1 MKLAAKL
8 AVSNLKRNRRTTIPF
23 ILTSALCTLM
33 LYLVI
38 SLENGP
44 AVADSYGGAQLQMML
59 GFGQLIIVL
68 FTVIFLFYTN
78 SFLMKQRKREFGL
91 FNILGL
97 AKKDIG
103 LVLFFELLICWAIS
117 LILGL
122 GLGVIL
128 DKAMYLLIARL
139 VSIPLPEGLH
149 ISAAAMTQTI
159 CWTGA
164 VYVLLTVYGFFM
176 VNVSSPIELLH
187 AQAEGEK
194 EPKNRWILALAGII
208 CLAAG
213 YGLAISVNNPMEAF
227 VLFFVAVILVIIG
240 TYLLFNA
247 GSIAILNLLQKN
259 RRFYYQTSHFISVSG
274 MKYRMKAN
282 AVSLANICILST
294 MILVALSTTIC
305 LMTGMD
311 ETIQTSYPRE
321 TTLTMYT
328 QEGDSLEEFRQALAQ
343 SDVQA
348 EDVLAYSLYDIPGVT
363 DNGTVTDIG
372 SYGQENT
379 RLFEFIPLDQYNNAM
394 GTSYVLNPDQVLLC
408 TPGSTWSDTLTVQD
422 RTWNVAGTV
431 DEFPSSGIGVKM
443 VGDPALVVVP
453 SVEDM
458 EYVRSLAPDEQ
469 KSLVNILAFDSPN
482 PDQDAAAVKDQFE
495 QITGLRPSGDTRNGF
510 GDSLHSLYGSLLFV
524 GIFVSILF
532 ITASVLI
539 MYYKQISEGY
549 EDQKRFDI
557 MTRVGLDNAQIRK
570 TIHFQVLA
578 VFFLPLVMAAVHIA
592 FAFPMISKLLMLLG
606 MGDTTLF
613 MITCLCVFGIFAL
626 LYVIVYGLTSRAYY
640 QLVKGMTEDL
650 EEA

>member
-1 MKLAAKL
+1 MKRL
-8 AVSNLKRNRRTTIPF
+8 
-23 ILTSALCTLM
+23 
-33 LYLVI
+33 
-38 SLENGP
+38 
-44 AVADSYGGAQLQMML
+44 
-59 GFGQLIIVL
+59 
-68 FTVIFLFYTN
+68 
-78 SFLMKQRKREFGL
+78 
-91 FNILGL
+91 
-97 AKKDIG
+97 
-103 LVLFFELLICWAIS
+103 AIS
-117 LILGL
+117 TL
-122 GLGVIL
+122 
-128 DKAMYLLIARL
+128 
-139 VSIPLPEGLH
+139 
-149 ISAAAMTQTI
+149 
-159 CWTGA
+159 
-164 VYVLLTVYGFFM
+164 FM
-176 VNVSSPIELLH
+176 
-187 AQAEGEK
+187 A
-194 EPKNRWILALAGII
+194 II

-294 MILVALSTTIC
+294 MVLVALSTTIC

-510 GDSLHSLYGSLLFV
+510 GDFLHSLYGSLLFV

>member
-294 MILVALSTTIC
+294 MVLVALSTTIC

-343 SDVQA
+343 SGVQA

-431 DEFPSSGIGVKM
+431 DEFPSSGIGVKL
-443 VGDPALVVVP
+443 VGSPALVVVP

-458 EYVRSLAPDEQ
+458 EYVRSLAPAEQ

-482 PDQDAAAVKDQFE
+482 PDQDAAVVKDQFE

-626 LYVIVYGLTSRAYY
+626 LYIIVYGLTSRAYY

>member
-294 MILVALSTTIC
+294 MVLVALSTTIC

-348 EDVLAYSLYDIPGVT
+348 EDVLAFSLYDIPGVT

>member
-294 MILVALSTTIC
+294 MVLVALSTTIC

-469 KSLVNILAFDSPN
+469 KSLINILAFDSPN